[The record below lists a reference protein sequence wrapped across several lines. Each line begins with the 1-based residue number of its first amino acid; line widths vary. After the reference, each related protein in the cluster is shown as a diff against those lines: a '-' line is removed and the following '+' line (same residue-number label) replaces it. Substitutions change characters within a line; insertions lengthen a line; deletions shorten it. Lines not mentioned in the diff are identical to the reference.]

1 MDEEREAERKTAQIM
16 EKEKEGEKGNGEW
29 IGRGWRETNEERKGN
44 KNKENMKW
52 CSRELA
58 TVIF

>member
-1 MDEEREAERKTAQIM
+1 MDEEREAERKTAQKM
-16 EKEKEGEKGNGEW
+16 EKVKEDEKGNGEW
-29 IGRGWRETNEERKGN
+29 MGRGWRETDEEKKRN

-58 TVIF
+58 AVIF